1 MDLIKIAEQAF
12 AQENAIE
19 IPSFNTVIPLAYT
32 TKLKKETKNVFRFSK
47 VLLSK
52 LREQELPRLL
62 RLEKCLVTWA

>member
-19 IPSFNTVIPLAYT
+19 IPSFNTGDTIS
-32 TKLKKETKNVFRFSK
+32 VFRFSK

-62 RLEKCLVTWA
+62 QLEKCLVTWA

>member
-19 IPSFNTVIPLAYT
+19 ILHSTRVTPSVYI

-52 LREQELPRLL
+52 LRVQERPKPL
-62 RLEKCLVTWA
+62 RLEKCPVTLE

>member
-19 IPSFNTVIPLAYT
+19 IPSSTRVIPLAYT

-62 RLEKCLVTWA
+62 RLEKCLVTWV